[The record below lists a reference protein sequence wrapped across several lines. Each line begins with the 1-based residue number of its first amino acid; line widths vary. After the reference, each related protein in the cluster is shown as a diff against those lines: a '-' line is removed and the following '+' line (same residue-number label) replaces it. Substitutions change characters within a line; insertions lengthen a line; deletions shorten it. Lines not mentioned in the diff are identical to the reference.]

1 MFTTLDEPVAEETV
15 KCLAADLAGAL
26 GHDTLLDYDGWGGIV
41 REPKSLPCLLP
52 DMLPKVESFRLF
64 GTSARFMNHL
74 VYIAI
79 VLLICSGFS
88 ARAALTLI
96 HSDDFEKGGGAW
108 LPSDAKMW
116 TVDQLK
122 DGNHALH
129 LHGKSSYQPPFRSP
143 HSITLLKDK
152 VVGDFVLTA
161 RVRTLQTTRGHR
173 DMCIF
178 FGFQNPSQFYY
189 VHLGETPDPHS
200 SQVFI
205 VNQAPR
211 TKITETPD
219 IGVPWVNDQFH
230 HVKVVRKV
238 KSGLIEIYFDD
249 MEKPQKVAHD
259 KTFAWGAIGL
269 GSFDDLGLWDDF
281 RLNGVPIDK
290 VVDQKFV
297 SVKLP
302 AKKKKKSQPGPTKAK
317 ISGSTEIV
325 TVSASSTQSGHSPAN
340 VLDGRQKT
348 KWAANG
354 KGEWL
359 QLEFNQDREVSQV
372 GIGFIAGERNYD
384 FELKGSLTGKDW
396 KSLGKFQSPGKGSGV
411 DNYEFKKAKMRFL
424 RINVFGNNKNDW
436 ANIHAVKLDGVTRSA
451 SIKTTQPKADQPG
464 QADPKLAAQAKTL
477 KFVKWSGD
485 IAVPDPVAISLDN
498 QGRVFATQTQRR
510 KANDLDIRSNR
521 DWIPDDLGFTSVE
534 DKRAH
539 FKKHLSP
546 ENSEQN
552 KKRVKDHNGDGSHD
566 WKDLTQLTERI
577 HLLEDTNGDG
587 FADHMQVYAEN
598 FQTEIT
604 GIAAGVLSH
613 NGDVYATIAPDVWR
627 LRDTTGNGK
636 ADQREVIAHGFG
648 LHIAYGGHDMHGLRV
663 GPDGRIYWSI
673 GDKGISVVSKEGKKF
688 LYPNQGGVMR
698 CDPDGSNFEVF
709 AHGLRN
715 VQEMAFDEHGN
726 WFGVDNDSDSA
737 NESERFVYIVEGM
750 DAGWRNNYQYRGSDF
765 NPWTAEKIWIPWH
778 ENQPAYIVPPIRN
791 YEDGPCG
798 FVYNPGT
805 ALSPAYR
812 NYFFMTEAPRG
823 TQWAFQV
830 RPKGA
835 SFEMYNSHPIG
846 NGIAMTGLNFGPDG
860 ALYSVDWGGGYPLN
874 QKGAVWKID
883 VPEHAQDAERVAVK
897 QILSTGFR
905 KLPLKQLDD
914 LMAHIDQRVRLGA
927 QFELVRRG
935 ETKTFDRVVST
946 GSPLAKIHAIWGLG
960 QLARTKDDPLAKDL
974 LEQMSKKKDPELQ
987 LQGIKMLADLK
998 TQDVDPRLIVNAL
1011 RSRNPRVQFHAAIAA
1026 GKLTVK
1032 PAFKPLLKIATTLTS
1047 QQTYLRHAI
1056 ISGFTGTASA
1066 AQLAALQT
1074 HKSEF
1079 VRTCAVVALRRQNS
1093 GAVAE
1098 YLDDTS
1104 AYVATEAARAIHDD
1118 FSIHDALPKL
1128 ALSLEAASAKAGERF
1143 VRRAINA
1150 NYRLGKPEHAT
1161 RVAQYALNTKADS
1174 AMRINALDA
1183 LATWANPDLLDRV
1196 DGRRRH
1202 LDGREEKTIAKAI
1215 TPALAN
1221 LMRSSDNALLERAV
1235 ALSTQYEIDL
1245 EPTAL
1250 FALLRNTKAPDSL
1263 RVVALKGLQNDS
1275 AAGYALGSDSP
1286 GLRSEGAR
1294 MLGKK
1299 NARAAAEY
1307 LSKTLANSK
1316 SLPEKQAALA
1326 TLGTLKDIR
1335 ASQVVGEYAGKLGRG
1350 ELPAALHLDVI
1361 EAASSQ
1367 NLTNQ
1372 LTAYEKSRDP
1382 KKYPDN
1388 FKECLAGGDPV
1399 AGLETV
1405 KTHIFAQ
1412 CVRCHKLDK
1421 TKGGSIIGPNLK
1433 NIGSKGRDY
1442 ILHSMIDPN
1451 ALVTKGYGTMNVTLK
1466 NGEVIGGQFRGETK
1480 THIELRMPDRSS
1492 QKIKVGDVKERTP
1505 LISVMPTMGNILTKR
1520 ELRNVI
1526 EYLAGLKDGSK

>member
-1 MFTTLDEPVAEETV
+1 MNR
-15 KCLAADLAGAL
+15 
-26 GHDTLLDYDGWGGIV
+26 LL
-41 REPKSLPCLLP
+41 C
-52 DMLPKVESFRLF
+52 
-64 GTSARFMNHL
+64 
-74 VYIAI
+74 IAI
-79 VLLICSGFS
+79 VALTWSGYCT
-88 ARAALTLI
+88 RAALPLI
-96 HSDDFEKGGGAW
+96 HSDDFEQGPGAW

-116 TVDQLK
+116 SVDKLK

-129 LHGKSSYQPPFRSP
+129 LNGKSSYQPPFRSP

-161 RVRTLQTTRGHR
+161 RVKTLQTTRGHR

-205 VNQAPR
+205 VNKAPR

-219 IGVPWVNDQFH
+219 VGVPWVNDKFH
-230 HVKVVRKV
+230 QVKVVRKV

-249 MEKPQKVAHD
+249 MDKPQKVAHD

-281 RLNGVPIDK
+281 KLNGVPIDK
-290 VVDQKFV
+290 IVDQKFV
-297 SVKLP
+297 SVKPP
-302 AKKKKKSQPGPTKAK
+302 AKKKKSKPGPTKAK
-317 ISGSTEIV
+317 VSGSTEIV

-340 VLDGRQKT
+340 VLDGNPKT

-359 QLEFNQDREVSQV
+359 QLEFNKDREVSKV

-384 FELKGSLTGKDW
+384 FELKGSLTGKGW
-396 KSLGKFQSPGKGSGV
+396 KSLGKFKSPGKGSRV
-411 DNYEFKKAKMRFL
+411 DDYDFEKSKMRFL
-424 RINVFGNNKNDW
+424 RIDVFGNNENNW
-436 ANIHAVKLDGVTRSA
+436 ANIHSVQLDGVTRSA
-451 SIKTTQPKADQPG
+451 SIKTTKPPAEQPE
-464 QADPKLAAQAKTL
+464 QANPKLAAQAKTL

-485 IAVPDPVAISLDN
+485 IAVPDPVAISVDT

-521 DWIPDDLGFTSVE
+521 DWIPDDVGFTSVE

-636 ADQREVIAHGFG
+636 ADRREVIAHGFG

-726 WFGVDNDSDSA
+726 WFGVDNDSDQSG
-737 NESERFVYIVEGM
+737 EMERFVYIVEGM
-750 DAGWRNNYQYRGSDF
+750 DAGWRNNFQYRGSNF

-778 ENQPAYIVPPIRN
+778 ADQPAYIIPPIRN

-846 NGIAMTGLNFGPDG
+846 NGIAMTGWNFGPDG

-883 VPEHAQDAERVAVK
+883 VPEHATDPDRVEVK
-897 QILSTGFR
+897 QILATGFR
-905 KLPLKQLDD
+905 KLALARLDV
-914 LMAHIDQRVRLGA
+914 LMGHIDQRVRLGA
-927 QFELVRRG
+927 QFELVRRNDG
-935 ETKTFDRVVST
+935 KSLAHALSA
-946 GSPLAKIHAIWGLG
+946 GKPLAKIHAIWGLG
-960 QLARTKDDPLAKDL
+960 QLARTKDDSFAKEQ
-974 LEQMSKKKDPELQ
+974 LEKVARSKDPDLRI
-987 LQGIKMLADLK
+987 QGIKMLADLK
-998 TQDVDPRLIVNAL
+998 ARDVNTRLIVDAL
-1011 RSRNPRVQFHAAIAA
+1011 KSTDPRIQFHAAIAA
-1026 GKLTVK
+1026 GKLSVR
-1032 PAFKPLLKIATTLTS
+1032 PAFKPLLKIADSLVS
-1047 QQTYLRHAI
+1047 KQTYLRHAI
-1056 ISGFTGTASA
+1056 ISGFTGAADA

-1074 HKSEF
+1074 HDSEF
-1079 VRTCAVVALRRQNS
+1079 VRTCAVVALRRQQS
-1093 GAVAE
+1093 SAAAE
-1098 YLDDTS
+1098 FLDDRS
-1104 AYVATEAARAIHDD
+1104 AYVAAEAARAIHDD
-1118 FSIHDALPKL
+1118 FSIVDALPKL
-1128 ALSLEAASAKAGERF
+1128 ARTLGSGSSSTGERF

-1150 NYRLGKPEHAT
+1150 NYRIGEPANAV
-1161 RVAQYALNTKADS
+1161 RVAQYALNAKAET
-1174 AMRINALDA
+1174 AMRLDALDA
-1183 LATWANPDLLDRV
+1183 LATWSKPDLLDRV
-1196 DGRRRH
+1196 DGRRRD
-1202 LDGREEKTIAKAI
+1202 LASRDSKAIAKAI
-1215 TPALAN
+1215 GPTLGT
-1221 LMRSSDNALLERAV
+1221 LLRSSDNTLLERAV
-1235 ALSTQYEIDL
+1235 ALSTQYEITL

-1250 FALLRNTKAPDSL
+1250 FALLRNNKAPDSL

-1294 MLGKK
+1294 MLAKK

-1307 LSKTLANSK
+1307 LSKTLAGSNS
-1316 SLPEKQAALA
+1316 LTEKQAALA
-1326 TLGTLKDIR
+1326 TLADLEDMR
-1335 ASQVVGEYAGKLGRG
+1335 ASQVVGEYAGKLSRG

-1361 EAASSQ
+1361 EAATSQ

-1382 KKYPDN
+1382 QKYTDN
-1388 FKECLAGGDPV
+1388 FKECLEGGDPV

-1433 NIGSKGRDY
+1433 NVGSKDRDY

-1451 ALVTKGYGTMNVTLK
+1451 ALVTKGYGTMNVTLN
-1466 NGEVIGGQFRGETK
+1466 NGEVIGGQYRGETK

-1492 QKIKVGDVKERTP
+1492 QKIKVKDVKERTP

-1526 EYLAGLKDGSK
+1526 EYLAGLKDDSK